1 MNLILSLSN
10 PDILPETLRTRQV
23 EFGPSGGL
31 IGRADNCDWV
41 LDDPNR
47 FVSSQHVKISF
58 KKDIFYVEDISTNG
72 TYLNDQLIGKGN
84 RMAVATGDRLRVGR
98 FILGVEHIDNDG
110 SVIGKAKA
118 EDPFELLSGDDGR
131 ADDDDLLAEAGST
144 SEIDSFANGGI
155 TKPAAEL
162 YDDPLP
168 TSSHMPGIKDAM
180 PVLLPKEGAD
190 AIPEDWWKSGANDPK
205 PPKASSE
212 NLIADAPLESSHND
226 PLADIPMSKDI
237 EVDVEENNNIVLE
250 PEPVIEL
257 EPEPVQESEPVQEV
271 AVEPVV
277 QPKAKAKPKRAKKKP
292 VPVKAPSDGSFED
305 EFLSAVSLS
314 QENADG
320 ETGEILGHVLRELMT
335 GTLDLLDARV
345 RMRNELRLQS
355 TMIGARENNPLKFSI
370 NYQDAFGRLLQGES
384 TGFKDPVEATEEVM
398 ADLREHQL
406 AMFVGID
413 AGVKALL
420 NELDP
425 KQISAG
431 KGILAVPTIMSKLS
445 ERHAAISEDTVE
457 RTGGVFWRAFSD
469 AYQSAIA
476 GAKANRAG

>member
-1 MNLILSLSN
+1 
-10 PDILPETLRTRQV
+10 
-23 EFGPSGGL
+23 
-31 IGRADNCDWV
+31 
-41 LDDPNR
+41 
-47 FVSSQHVKISF
+47 VSSQHVKISF

-190 AIPEDWWKSGANDPK
+190 AIPEDWWQSGANDPK

-226 PLADIPMSKDI
+226 PLADIPMS
-237 EVDVEENNNIVLE
+237 
-250 PEPVIEL
+250 
-257 EPEPVQESEPVQEV
+257 SEPVQEV

-277 QPKAKAKPKRAKKKP
+277 QPKAKVKPKRAKKKP

>member
-110 SVIGKAKA
+110 SVIGKVK
-118 EDPFELLSGDDGR
+118 

-190 AIPEDWWKSGANDPK
+190 AIPEDWWQSGANDPK
-205 PPKASSE
+205 PPKASSD

-226 PLADIPMSKDI
+226 PLADIPMPKDI
-237 EVDVEENNNIVLE
+237 EADVETNNNIVLE
-250 PEPVIEL
+250 PEPIIEL
-257 EPEPVQESEPVQEV
+257 ESEPVQEV

-314 QENADG
+314 PDNADG

-425 KQISAG
+425 KQVSAG

>member
-1 MNLILSLSN
+1 
-10 PDILPETLRTRQV
+10 
-23 EFGPSGGL
+23 
-31 IGRADNCDWV
+31 
-41 LDDPNR
+41 
-47 FVSSQHVKISF
+47 
-58 KKDIFYVEDISTNG
+58 
-72 TYLNDQLIGKGN
+72 
-84 RMAVATGDRLRVGR
+84 
-98 FILGVEHIDNDG
+98 
-110 SVIGKAKA
+110 
-118 EDPFELLSGDDGR
+118 
-131 ADDDDLLAEAGST
+131 
-144 SEIDSFANGGI
+144 
-155 TKPAAEL
+155 
-162 YDDPLP
+162 
-168 TSSHMPGIKDAM
+168 
-180 PVLLPKEGAD
+180 
-190 AIPEDWWKSGANDPK
+190 
-205 PPKASSE
+205 
-212 NLIADAPLESSHND
+212 
-226 PLADIPMSKDI
+226 
-237 EVDVEENNNIVLE
+237 
-250 PEPVIEL
+250 
-257 EPEPVQESEPVQEV
+257 
-271 AVEPVV
+271 
-277 QPKAKAKPKRAKKKP
+277 
-292 VPVKAPSDGSFED
+292 
-305 EFLSAVSLS
+305 
-314 QENADG
+314 
-320 ETGEILGHVLRELMT
+320 MT